1 MGRLDNKVAIITG
14 AAGGQGKVEAKLFA
28 QEGAKVI
35 ATDLNDT
42 LLAETVAEINAELGT
57 DAVVGLKHNIGVESD
72 WVDVAAKAIETF
84 GRIDVLINN
93 AAIPGKT
100 REDVWDIDAEETTRI
115 LNVNITG
122 TLLGIKAVMPEL
134 KKNGKGSI
142 VNISSAAGLV
152 GGISGGSVAYSSTKG
167 ALRAITKEVALDVA
181 ADGVR
186 VNTLYPGL
194 IRTPIMDNFSK
205 EANDAVLAK
214 IPVGFIA
221 EPIDIAYGVLF
232 LATDEARFVTGTDII
247 IDGGFTAQ

>member
-28 QEGAKVI
+28 EEGAQVI
-35 ATDLNDT
+35 ATDVNDT
-42 LLAETVAEINAELGT
+42 LLAETVAEINAELGR
-57 DAVVGLKHNIGVESD
+57 DAVLGYKHNIANESE
-72 WVDVAAKAIETF
+72 WVDVVEKAIAAF
-84 GRIDVLINN
+84 GRVDILINN

-134 KKNGKGSI
+134 KKNGTGSI

-167 ALRAITKEVALDVA
+167 ALRAITKEIALDVA
-181 ADGVR
+181 AAGIR
-186 VNTLYPGL
+186 VNTVYPGL
-194 IRTPIMDNFSK
+194 INTPIMRAFS
-205 EANDAVLAK
+205 EETTAAVLAK
-214 IPVGFIA
+214 IPMGFAA

-232 LATDEARFVTGTDII
+232 LASDEARFVTGTDII
-247 IDGGFTAQ
+247 IDGGFTAA

>member
-57 DAVVGLKHNIGVESD
+57 DAVVGLKHNIGVENE

-122 TLLGIKAVMPEL
+122 TLFGIKAVMPEL
-134 KKNGKGSI
+134 KKNGTGSI

-167 ALRAITKEVALDVA
+167 ALRAITKEIAIDVA
-181 ADGVR
+181 PAGVR
-186 VNTLYPGL
+186 VNTIYPGL
-194 IRTPIMDNFSK
+194 INTPIMRSFS
-205 EANDAVLAK
+205 EEVTAAVLAK
-214 IPVGFIA
+214 IPMGFAA

-232 LATDEARFVTGTDII
+232 LASDEARFVTGTDII

>member
-28 QEGAKVI
+28 QEGAKII

-42 LLAETVAEINAELGT
+42 LLAETVAEINAELGIES
-57 DAVVGLKHNIGVESD
+57 VLGVKHNIADESGWNEVVARAVE
-72 WVDVAAKAIETF
+72 AF
-84 GRIDVLINN
+84 GKVDVLINN

-100 REDVWDIDAEETTRI
+100 REDVWDIDAEETARI
-115 LNVNITG
+115 LNVNILG
-122 TLLGIKAVMPEL
+122 TLLGIKAVMPEM
-134 KKNGKGSI
+134 KKNGAGSI

-181 ADGVR
+181 KDGVR

-194 IRTPIMDNFSK
+194 IRTPIMEAFSK
-205 EANDAVLAK
+205 EVTEAVLAK
-214 IPVGFIA
+214 IPVGFAA
-221 EPIDIAYGVLF
+221 EPIDIAYGVLY
-232 LATDEARFVTGTDII
+232 LATDESRFVTGTDIV
-247 IDGGFTAQ
+247 IDGGYTAQ

>member
-28 QEGAKVI
+28 QEGAKVV
-35 ATDLNDT
+35 ATDINGT
-42 LLAETVAEINAELGT
+42 LLAASVAEINEELGF
-57 DAVVGLKHNIGVESD
+57 DAVIGVQHNIAVESD
-72 WVDVAAKAIETF
+72 WAAVVAKAVESF
-84 GRIDVLINN
+84 GTVDVLINN

-100 REDVWDIDAEETTRI
+100 REDVWDIDAEETARI
-115 LNVNITG
+115 LNVNIIG
-122 TLLGIKAVMPEL
+122 SLHGIKAVMPEM

-167 ALRAITKEVALDVA
+167 ALRAITKEVAVDVA
-181 ADGVR
+181 KTGVR

-194 IRTPIMDNFSK
+194 IHTPIMDSFSK
-205 EANDAVLAK
+205 EVTESVQAK
-214 IPVGFIA
+214 IPVGFAA

-232 LATDEARFVTGTDII
+232 LASDEARFVTGTDLV
-247 IDGGFTAQ
+247 IDGGFTAA

>member
-84 GRIDVLINN
+84 GRIDILINN

-122 TLLGIKAVMPEL
+122 TLFGIKAVMPEL
-134 KKNGKGSI
+134 KKNGTGSI

-167 ALRAITKEVALDVA
+167 ALRAITKEIAIDVA
-181 ADGVR
+181 PAGVR
-186 VNTLYPGL
+186 VNTIYPGL
-194 IRTPIMDNFSK
+194 INTPIMRSFS
-205 EANDAVLAK
+205 EEVTSAVLAK
-214 IPVGFIA
+214 IPMGFAA

-232 LATDEARFVTGTDII
+232 LASDEARFVTGTDII

>member
-28 QEGAKVI
+28 QEGAQVI
-35 ATDLNDT
+35 ATDVNDT
-42 LLAETVAEINAELGT
+42 LLAETVAEINAELGR
-57 DAVVGLKHNIGVESD
+57 DAVIGYKHNIANESE
-72 WVDVAAKAIETF
+72 WVDVVEKAIAAF
-84 GRIDVLINN
+84 GRVDILINN

-134 KKNGKGSI
+134 KKNGTGSI

-167 ALRAITKEVALDVA
+167 ALRAITKEIALDVA
-181 ADGVR
+181 AAGIR
-186 VNTLYPGL
+186 VNTVYPGL
-194 IRTPIMDNFSK
+194 INTPIMRAFS
-205 EANDAVLAK
+205 EETTAAVLAK
-214 IPVGFIA
+214 IPMGFAA

-232 LATDEARFVTGTDII
+232 LASDEARFVTGTDII

>member
-35 ATDLNDT
+35 ATDPNDT

-84 GRIDVLINN
+84 GRIDILINN

-122 TLLGIKAVMPEL
+122 TLFGIKAVMPEL
-134 KKNGKGSI
+134 KKNGTGSI

-167 ALRAITKEVALDVA
+167 ALRAITKEIAIDVA
-181 ADGVR
+181 PAGVR
-186 VNTLYPGL
+186 VNTIYPGL
-194 IRTPIMDNFSK
+194 INTPIMRSFS
-205 EANDAVLAK
+205 EEVTSAVLAK
-214 IPVGFIA
+214 IPMGFAA

-232 LATDEARFVTGTDII
+232 LASDEARFVTGTDII

>member
-57 DAVVGLKHNIGVESD
+57 DAVVGLKHNIGVESE
-72 WVDVAAKAIETF
+72 WVDIAAKAIETF
-84 GRIDVLINN
+84 GRIDILINN

-134 KKNGKGSI
+134 KRNGTGSI

-167 ALRAITKEVALDVA
+167 ALRAITKEIALDVA
-181 ADGVR
+181 PAGVR
-186 VNTLYPGL
+186 VNTIYPGL
-194 IRTPIMDNFSK
+194 INTPIMRSFS
-205 EANDAVLAK
+205 EEVTSAVLAK
-214 IPVGFIA
+214 IPMGFAA

-232 LATDEARFVTGTDII
+232 LASDEARFVTGTDII
-247 IDGGFTAQ
+247 IDGGYTAQ

>member
-35 ATDLNDT
+35 ATDLNDA

-57 DAVVGLKHNIGVESD
+57 DAVVGLKHNIGVESE

-84 GRIDVLINN
+84 GRIDILINN

-122 TLLGIKAVMPEL
+122 TLFGIKAVMPEL
-134 KKNGKGSI
+134 KKNGTGSI

-167 ALRAITKEVALDVA
+167 ALRAITKEIAIDVA
-181 ADGVR
+181 PAGVR
-186 VNTLYPGL
+186 VNTIYPGL
-194 IRTPIMDNFSK
+194 INTPIMRSFS
-205 EANDAVLAK
+205 EEVTSAVLAK
-214 IPVGFIA
+214 IPMGFAA

-232 LATDEARFVTGTDII
+232 LASDEARFVTGTDII

>member
-28 QEGAKVI
+28 QEGAKVL

-42 LLAETVAEINAELGT
+42 LLAESVAEINKELGT
-57 DAVVGLKHNIGVESD
+57 DAVIGVKHNIASESD
-72 WVDVAAKAIETF
+72 WADVVSKAVEAFGTVDI
-84 GRIDVLINN
+84 LINN

-100 REDVWDIDAEETTRI
+100 REDVWDIDAEETSRI
-115 LNVNITG
+115 LDVNILG
-122 TLLGIKAVMPEL
+122 TLHGIKAVMPHM

-167 ALRAITKEVALDVA
+167 ALRAITKEVAVDVA
-181 ADGVR
+181 KAGVR

-194 IRTPIMDNFSK
+194 IHTPIMDSFSK
-205 EANDAVLAK
+205 EVTEAVLAK
-214 IPVGFIA
+214 IPVGFAA
-221 EPIDIAYGVLF
+221 EPIDIAYGVLY
-232 LATDEARFVTGTDII
+232 LASDEARFVTGTDII
-247 IDGGFTAQ
+247 IDGGFTAA